1 MLSIYVYQKC
11 STCRDALKWLDARG
25 ISYQVIAIRDTP
37 PSVAEL
43 QTVATAMGG
52 EIRRLFNT
60 SGIDYREMGMKD
72 KFHTMTE
79 VAALEL
85 LSTHGNLVKRPFVIG
100 DGVAL
105 VGFKIVEWERTW
117 P

>member
-1 MLSIYVYQKC
+1 MYIYQKC
-11 STCRDALKWLDARG
+11 STCRDAMKWLDARG
-25 ISYQVIAIRDTP
+25 IPYEVAAIRDTP

-43 QTVATAMGG
+43 KAVAAALGG
-52 EIRRLFNT
+52 EIKKLFNT

-72 KFHTMTE
+72 KIPAMTE
-79 VAALEL
+79 AAALEL
-85 LSTHGNLVKRPFVIG
+85 LSTHGNLVKRPFVLG

-105 VGFKIVEWERTW
+105 VGFKAAEWERAW